1 MVELINILK
10 ALSDETRYQ
19 LVNLL
24 LKHDLCVGA
33 LATRLNISESA
44 VSQHLKILR
53 DAGIVKGDKRGYY
66 THYYVDR
73 KVLKEAADQIIQL
86 SQVIAI
92 NQNAHHDCPKKDN
105 PYSCSKHRHEGGES
119 K

>member
-1 MVELINILK
+1 MGELPNILK
-10 ALSDETRYQ
+10 ALSDDTRYN

-24 LKHDLCVGA
+24 LTHDFCVGA

-53 DAGIVKGDKRGYY
+53 DAGIVRGDKRGYY

-73 KVLKEAADQIIQL
+73 KILEKTANQIIKL
-86 SQVIAI
+86 SHIAPLDRECH
-92 NQNAHHDCPKKDN
+92 QNCSKEDN
-105 PYSCSKHRHEGGES
+105 PCSKKEVSKNES
-119 K
+119 